1 MKLRDM
7 TARYENELHR
17 VNRAATQRAQ
27 QHDHPHDDFLLP
39 GELGIALASTFSP
52 QEAAALMGTGK
63 AKTRPATSVA
73 TSLPST
79 AQAEPEA
86 HSPLASLA
94 GGMSPPRSMTAAVM
108 PAGQRAMTAAGARK
122 LTARGGRRASKT
134 PGTAGTGSMRVT
146 PLSTA
151 HRELDVQREVE
162 RANSAEAALD
172 VALTENAKLG
182 ALVTGLTHFL
192 RSIGHDVN
200 DML

>member
-1 MKLRDM
+1 
-7 TARYENELHR
+7 
-17 VNRAATQRAQ
+17 
-27 QHDHPHDDFLLP
+27 
-39 GELGIALASTFSP
+39 
-52 QEAAALMGTGK
+52 
-63 AKTRPATSVA
+63 
-73 TSLPST
+73 
-79 AQAEPEA
+79 
-86 HSPLASLA
+86 
-94 GGMSPPRSMTAAVM
+94 
-108 PAGQRAMTAAGARK
+108 
-122 LTARGGRRASKT
+122 
-134 PGTAGTGSMRVT
+134 MRVT